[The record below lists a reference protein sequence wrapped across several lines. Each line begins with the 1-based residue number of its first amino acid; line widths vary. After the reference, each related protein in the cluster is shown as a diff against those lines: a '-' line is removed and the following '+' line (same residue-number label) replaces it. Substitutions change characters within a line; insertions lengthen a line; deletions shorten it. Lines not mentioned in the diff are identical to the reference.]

1 MSNTRREG
9 RRVAIPNPH
18 RPITVFEEGRLAPLK
33 HLPDRLAKKLN
44 DLFSMR
50 NGAPDFAK
58 DIDRIEELVFLAGAQ
73 DTGKMDEA
81 DFDALYF
88 LRQLKNVLRD
98 DELDPEEN

>member
-1 MSNTRREG
+1 MSTGKREVRTTDVPAHLG
-9 RRVAIPNPH
+9 
-18 RPITVFEEGRLAPLK
+18 LK
-33 HLPDRLAKKLN
+33 YLPDRLAQRLN
-44 DLFSMR
+44 HLFSMR
-50 NGAPDFAK
+50 DGAPCFAK

-73 DTGKMDEA
+73 QSGNLHEK